1 MDSIN
6 SYSCFS
12 RLCLYG
18 EILAW
23 NFLSKLFA
31 EDGCSEV
38 KVRNS
43 FWMGPDE
50 KMINSSWS
58 SSLNSINSPSCFLN
72 FDQMETF
79 YPGIFYQSDLQN
91 IDVQS

>member
-1 MDSIN
+1 MSVLDFYKYFSNGVNYSSGFSII
-6 SYSCFS
+6 FS
-12 RLCLYG
+12 DG

-50 KMINSSWS
+50 NFIMSSWCYSLDSINSSS
-58 SSLNSINSPSCFLN
+58 YFSKLL
-72 FDQMETF
+72 
-79 YPGIFYQSDLQN
+79 SD
-91 IDVQS
+91 V